1 VSLDEIKRFATGTT
15 KQHLIDV
22 IIEQG
27 TISPE
32 DVETLR
38 EAVVGVRTKEV
49 TIAAVARWINSKEGV
64 SISEA
69 AVRNWLQ
76 AQP

>member
-1 VSLDEIKRFATGTT
+1 MSIDEIKQFAIRPT
-15 KQHLIDV
+15 KLHLIDV
-22 IIEQG
+22 LIEQR

-32 DVETLR
+32 NAATLR
-38 EAVVGVRTKEV
+38 EAADAVKTKEV
-49 TIAAVARWINSKEGV
+49 TIAAVARWLNSKEGV

-76 AQP
+76 AQQ